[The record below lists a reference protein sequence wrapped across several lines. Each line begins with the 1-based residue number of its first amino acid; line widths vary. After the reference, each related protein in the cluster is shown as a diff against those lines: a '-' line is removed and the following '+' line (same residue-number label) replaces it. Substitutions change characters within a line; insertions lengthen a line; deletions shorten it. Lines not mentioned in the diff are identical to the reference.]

1 MKSKLPIILIPVVL
15 IVVGVLVYFFVFK
28 NNNSGTAAQP
38 SGLVSTNTG
47 AIQGVAGQNTT
58 ASSQTGSQVVQILRN
73 LSVIRLDDAVF
84 QNPAFAYLSDISITL
99 PPPINQGRRNPFATV
114 GVDAATATSGSSTTP
129 TTGTGL

>member
-1 MKSKLPIILIPVVL
+1 MKSKLSIILIPVIL
-15 IVVGVLVYFFVFK
+15 IVIGVLVYFFVFK
-28 NNNSGTAAQP
+28 NNSSGTAAQP

-47 AIQGVAGQNTT
+47 AAQGIANQNTT
-58 ASSQTGSQVVQILRN
+58 GSSQTGSQVVQILRN

-99 PPPINQGRRNPFATV
+99 PPPINQGRRNPFASV
-114 GVDAATATSGSSTTP
+114 GNDTAASSGSSTTP